1 MNEMIAHHYLANSGS
16 RRSDIDTLRKEHL
29 PVSII
34 AIGSCRTAVPN
45 HTYRTGRW
53 TSFEPRQQ
61 ARRRVWS
68 IANANLRTPIG
79 TFVLRVF
86 DVHLL
91 PVRVADVNSSV

>member
-1 MNEMIAHHYLANSGS
+1 QIAIAGRLCWIQRQTRQRDVATMNEMIAHHYLANSGS
-16 RRSDIDTLRKEHL
+16 RRSNISTLRKEHL

-68 IANANLRTPIG
+68 IANANLRTP
-79 TFVLRVF
+79 V
-86 DVHLL
+86 
-91 PVRVADVNSSV
+91 